1 MAWLSQ
7 AACHYLSQWWL
18 QICVTIWHHWATVS
32 WVASNISS
40 KLVKEKMATW
50 YLDKYDI
57 IELINKGTLLWR
69 HNGRDGVSNH
79 QLHDCLLN
87 RSSSR
92 RSKKISKLRV
102 TGLCAGNSPGTGEF
116 LAQMASNAENVSMW
130 WHYHEK
136 ERRLILKSRGRV
148 KFLLMPTVPRAKT
161 KNHSSILT
169 NGS

>member
-1 MAWLSQ
+1 MSPFGITKPQWVELPQIYPANWLGKNGNMVPGQ
-7 AACHYLSQWWL
+7 
-18 QICVTIWHHWATVS
+18 
-32 WVASNISS
+32 
-40 KLVKEKMATW
+40 
-50 YLDKYDI
+50 YDI
-57 IELINKGTLLWR
+57 IELINKSTLLWR
-69 HNGRDGVSNH
+69 HNERDGVLNH

-92 RSKKISKLRV
+92 RSKKTSKLRV

-116 LAQMASNAENVSMW
+116 LTQMASNAENVSMW
-130 WHYHEK
+130 WHHHEK
-136 ERRLILKSRGRV
+136 ERRLIPKSRGKV